1 MKSRRQFGWFLALLV
16 WLSLVGGLFAQDQT
30 APNYPNAGSAS
41 DNSNPANDPAAR
53 VARIQ
58 YIAGE
63 VSMQPGG
70 VNDWVA
76 ATLNRPLTT
85 SDRVWTDKDSRAEL
99 NVGTA
104 FIRMNSETSIT
115 FTNLGDNTL
124 QMQLDQGTVELTVR
138 HLEPL
143 EILEIDTPNL
153 AFDVM
158 EPGVY
163 RIDVPA
169 NDNQTLV
176 TVRKGHG
183 QATGSA
189 PAVTVAQGQQVR
201 FTGQGTLQNSAYAAP
216 GPDGF
221 EDWAQ
226 VRDRRLDG
234 SQSAQY
240 VAPGT
245 IGYQDLDYYGSWRTV
260 PSYGAIWVPTSVP
273 AGWAPYRYGHWVW
286 IAPWGWTWV
295 DDAPWGFAPFH
306 YGRWVYYG
314 GAWGWAPGPVYVGWR
329 PYYAPALVGWIGGG
343 GWGFGISVGFG
354 FGGGCGWFPLGWGEP
369 YYPWY
374 RGYRGGYVSQTYIRN
389 VNVTN
394 THITN
399 ITNITNNYYNNR
411 VTNTNYVNRNVA
423 GAVTAAPK
431 SALINGQNIARVG
444 KPVPASELGNA
455 QVVRNVDVNPT
466 KQSMLGGASARTT
479 ATPPRTAIDRPVV
492 TRAGVPQNT
501 SPQRSLTSGPE
512 THGAAAPPTV
522 NGARTPATE
531 AANQTRPAVPR
542 PSDQRANTNPT
553 PAVTAS
559 TTPYQGSQQHVVPK
573 PPYAGG
579 HAPSATETAQQ
590 SKSSSPQSPHV
601 ATPPP
606 QAVRTAPTT
615 PQSQHNADQAPK
627 NNHESA
633 PKEANKSNSGSAA
646 VTVPQPPTSY
656 SYRPSPSYSA
666 VSSPRNG
673 SSPAPSGSPYYGGSR
688 SYMPSPALRGS
699 TPSPAPYSANRS
711 YSQPAAPAYHGGG
724 YSAAPSYGPAP
735 TYSARASAPTAPHY
749 SAPAPHYSAPSYSG
763 GGGGAHYS
771 GGSSGGGHSASSS
784 GHNSGHSR

>member
-1 MKSRRQFGWFLALLV
+1 MRKPFLKLMSLISVALAVYL
-16 WLSLVGGLFAQDQT
+16 L
-30 APNYPNAGSAS
+30 APQRAAA
-41 DNSNPANDPAAR
+41 DDEDPPSR
-53 VARIQ
+53 VARLAFTGGNVSFNP
-58 YIAGE
+58 AGTD
-63 VSMQPGG
+63 
-70 VNDWVA
+70 DWVA
-76 ATLNRPLTT
+76 AVVNRPMTT
-85 SDRVWTDKDSRAEL
+85 GDKLWSDDNSRAEL
-99 NVGTA
+99 HLGYAVIRLSDHTGFSFLNLTDEVTQLRLTEGTLN
-104 FIRMNSETSIT
+104 IRVRR
-115 FTNLGDNTL
+115 LGDDETFE
-124 QMQLDQGTVELTVR
+124 V
-138 HLEPL
+138 
-143 EILEIDTPNL
+143 DTPNL
-153 AFDVM
+153 AFSILR
-158 EPGVY
+158 PGSY
-163 RIDVPA
+163 RINVNEAGDA
-169 NDNQTLV
+169 
-176 TVRKGHG
+176 TVVAVRNGEG
-183 QATGSA
+183 EITGGGSA
-189 PAVTVAQGQQVR
+189 YTIHAREEGVFNGTDYLEADIQRVR
-201 FTGQGTLQNSAYAAP
+201 
-216 GPDGF
+216 DD
-221 EDWAQ
+221 EDDFDQWCYD
-226 VRDRRLDG
+226 RDRRDDH
-234 SQSAQY
+234 SISARY
-240 VAPGT
+240 VSDDVV
-245 IGYQDLDYYGSWRTV
+245 GYEDLDEYGGWRPVPEYGTV
-260 PSYGAIWVPTSVP
+260 WFPHTTVV
-273 AGWAPYRYGHWVW
+273 GWAPYRYGHWVW

-343 GWGFGISVGFG
+343 GWGFGISVG

-542 PSDQRANTNPT
+542 PSDQRAHTNPT

-646 VTVPQPPTSY
+646 VTGPQPPTSY

-666 VSSPRNG
+666 ASSPRNG